1 MSLISRL
8 ESKFGRYAPPN
19 VTLVLVAG
27 QVICYLAGRL
37 PLNDGRDGLLQSI
50 QLVPDQVASGE
61 VWRVVTYLFEPPPIN
76 PLFAF
81 FFWYLFYLF
90 GTTLEST
97 WNNFRYNVYLLIGY
111 LASLLFAFIGWWAF
125 NAGGVPAP
133 NSFLYGSIFLA
144 FARLYPDFTLNLF
157 FILPVKVKWL
167 ALATWIIYAYTL
179 ITDPHWLSKL
189 MIVAAVLN
197 YLLFFGRDILRDM
210 KQGHRKMQ
218 HQSKALHSPKRLIH
232 RCRICDLSIEDAP
245 RTPFRY
251 CSKCTG
257 QSCYCPEH
265 INNHEHVVAE
275 PVEEA
280 SP

>member
-8 ESKFGRYAPPN
+8 ESKFGRYSPPN
-19 VTLVLVAG
+19 ITLALISG
-27 QVICYLAGRL
+27 QVICYLVNYLTLAEGR
-37 PLNDGRDGLLQSI
+37 GGLLQSI
-50 QLVPDQVASGE
+50 QLVPNQVALGE
-61 VWRVVTYLFEPPPIN
+61 VWRIVTYLFEPPSRN

-97 WNNFRYNVYLLIGY
+97 WNTFRYNIYLLIGY
-111 LASLLFAFIGWWAF
+111 LASLLFAFIGWWF
-125 NAGGVPAP
+125 GVGEELAT
-133 NSFLYGSIFLA
+133 NSFLYGSVFLA

-167 ALATWIIYAYTL
+167 ALVTWILYAYTL
-179 ITDPHWLSKL
+179 LFDPYWLSKL
-189 MIVAAVLN
+189 MIVGAVLN

-210 KQGHRKMQ
+210 KQGHQRMQ
-218 HQSKALHSPKRLIH
+218 HQSQTLHAPKRLVH
-232 RCRICDLSIEDAP
+232 RCRICGLSIEDAP

-251 CSKCTG
+251 CSKCAS
-257 QSCYCPEH
+257 QCCYCPEH

-280 SP
+280 SS